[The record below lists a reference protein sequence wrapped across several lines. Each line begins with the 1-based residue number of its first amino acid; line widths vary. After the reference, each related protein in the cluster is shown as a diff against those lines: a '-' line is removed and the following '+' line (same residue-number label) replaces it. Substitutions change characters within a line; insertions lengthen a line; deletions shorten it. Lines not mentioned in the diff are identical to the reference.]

1 MKGYTFL
8 FIAMTIWLLSAC
20 GNNNGAYDASGIF
33 EATEIIV
40 SAKETGEILGFNV
53 HEGDA
58 VTPDLSL
65 GVIDTTQLF
74 LKKKQ
79 LEASQGAIRARMS
92 NIPKQIASL
101 QEQISTQRQ
110 EQKRFE
116 NLVSRNAANQKQLD
130 DIHAQIVFLEKQLSA
145 QMETLSSANS
155 GILYEIASLDAQID
169 QLNDHIGNSIIKS
182 PTKGVILAK
191 YAERGELAVQGK
203 ALFKVADMENVFLR
217 AYIIADQLTQLK
229 TGRHVKVYSDKG
241 KADRE
246 EHDGILTWI
255 SDKAEFTPKTIQ
267 TRNERANLVYAVKI
281 RINNDGLIKMGMYG
295 DVTF

>member
-1 MKGYTFL
+1 L
-8 FIAMTIWLLSAC
+8 FIAVAVWLLSAC
-20 GNNNGAYDASGIF
+20 GNKNVAYDASGIF

-40 SAKETGEILGFNV
+40 SAKETGEILGFNI
-53 HEGDA
+53 HEGDT

-79 LEASQGAIRARMS
+79 LEASERAIRARMS

-101 QEQISTQRQ
+101 QQQITTQRQ

-116 NLVSRNAANQKQLD
+116 NLVSHNAANQKQLD
-130 DIHAQIVFLEKQLSA
+130 DIHALIVVLEKQLSA

-155 GILYEIASLDAQID
+155 SILYEVVSLDAQID
-169 QLNDHIGNSIIKS
+169 QLNDHICNSVIKS
-182 PTKGVILAK
+182 PIEGVILAK

-217 AYIIADQLTQLK
+217 TYIIADQLTQLK
-229 TGRHVKVYSDKG
+229 IGQHVKVYSDKG

-246 EHDGILTWI
+246 EYDGIVTWV

-267 TRNERANLVYAVKI
+267 TRNERANLVYAIKI
-281 RINNDGLIKMGMYG
+281 RISNDGLIKIGMYG
-295 DVTF
+295 DVKF